1 MKKRFL
7 SLICALLCLI
17 VCFASACDGGS
28 SASESSSSSALDS
41 SSSTVDPLPEKEV
54 VHCLKDVGLH
64 NGFLLL
70 GMHPVN
76 DTAVKKT
83 VKFGDE
89 EPAWSICQWWSK
101 HNLAGGEESDDGK
114 QYSLKNQGKTL
125 GIDREKVGVT
135 LEVSG
140 SNEFES
146 YNEQAP
152 AEWPHLLVHG
162 VTKPIALSD
171 AEKIDA
177 SLNFTLTKS
186 EDKRNSDGNGFQA
199 QFAWFIYISDV
210 NPESAGYNNFLYFGL
225 NIFDSTKVYAPASAQ
240 QDTANG
246 PGSFIYALGANQFMQ
261 KRVKTNVNNSF
272 TYDILPEIKNSI
284 SVAQSKGFMQGSSFE
299 DLAIIG
305 MNIGWEVFDRWD
317 VSVTI
322 YDMAIDKT
330 VKE

>member
-1 MKKRFL
+1 MKKSLLAAL
-7 SLICALLCLI
+7 SLILALLLCL
-17 VCFASACDGGS
+17 AAACSGGNS
-28 SASESSSSSALDS
+28 NSSSDS
-41 SSSTVDPLPEKEV
+41 SSDGGADNTEPGNGVI
-54 VHCLKDVGLH
+54 HCLKDVGLH

-83 VKFGDE
+83 VKFSDE
-89 EPAWSICQWWSK
+89 EPTWSICQWWSK
-101 HNLAGGEESDDGK
+101 HNLATGEETDDGK
-114 QYSLKNQGKTL
+114 QYLLKNQGKTL
-125 GIDREKVGVT
+125 GINCEKVGVT

-140 SNEFES
+140 SNEFEN

-152 AEWPHLLVHG
+152 VEWPHLLVHG
-162 VTKPIALSD
+162 ATEPISLCD

-177 SLNFTLTKS
+177 SLYFTLTKS
-186 EDKRNSDGNGFQA
+186 EDKRNSDGKGFQA
-199 QFAWFIYISDV
+199 QFAWFIYVKDV

-240 QDTANG
+240 QDIANG

-261 KRVKTNVNNSF
+261 KRVKINVNNSF

-284 SVAQSKGFMQGSSFE
+284 SVAQSNGFMQGSSFE

-305 MNIGWEVFDRWD
+305 INIGWEVFDRWD

-330 VKE
+330 VRE